1 MPANYGTVADA
12 DAYHALRGNTAWAGT
27 EEQKLAAL
35 TRASTYIDA
44 LGQRMC
50 GTAWVSIYPGVKT
63 GGRTQQLAWP
73 RTDAYDT
80 DGVSIPA
87 DVVPWEVEHATYE
100 AALREIVTPGSLSP
114 DFVPS
119 QQVKRE
125 KVDVLEVEYAVTSN
139 TNGSNPNLPVIS
151 TVDKLLAPVMVGGCN
166 TGVVFVV

>member
-1 MPANYGTVADA
+1 MAANYGTTTGANE
-12 DAYHALRGNTAWAGT
+12 YHLARGNAAWVGT

-50 GTAWVSIYPGVKT
+50 GSAWVSAYPGVKT
-63 GGRTQQLAWP
+63 GGRGQELAWP
-73 RTDAYDT
+73 RTGAT
-80 DGVSIPA
+80 DNDGIAILP
-87 DVVPWEVEHATYE
+87 DEVPREVEWATYE
-100 AALREIVTPGSLSP
+100 AALREITAAGSLSP

-151 TVDKLLAPVMVGGCN
+151 TVDKLLAPIMVSGCN
-166 TGVVFVV
+166 TGLVFVV